1 MNWYCEPGKENDV
14 VLSTRIKLSRNFADI
29 PFIAKATEKNLQNV
43 VERMQKILPKL
54 GYGLKL
60 QRLKDMDLITKQSLL
75 EKNLVNQEFI
85 SDNTDVEAICIND
98 EENICIMLNELDHI
112 EIQVFNSGL
121 EIDNSFNLISEID
134 QKLRNQEKI
143 AFDKKFGYLT
153 SDLVNVG
160 TGMKA
165 SILVHLPG
173 LKKTGN
179 IQKIL
184 DIVENFGMN
193 IRNEYGEYSKKDSDV
208 YQISNRQTLGISEK
222 DTIANLK
229 IITEKIVEQERIA
242 RKFLAE
248 NSKNLEDSIYRSLGI
263 LLYAKRMSLEE
274 SNKLIS
280 EVKLGVDLGI
290 LLELTDIKIKKMLL
304 YTKTANLQKYLGRT
318 LTKDEMQIERAKIL
332 QNIIKEN

>member
-14 VLSTRIKLSRNFADI
+14 VLSTKIKLSRNFADI
-29 PFIAKATEKNLQNV
+29 PFITKATEKDLQNV
-43 VERMQKILPKL
+43 VERIHKILPKL

-60 QRLKDMDLITKQSLL
+60 QKLKDMDLITKQSLL

-134 QKLRNQEKI
+134 QKLRNEEKI

-179 IQKIL
+179 LQKIL

>member
-29 PFIAKATEKNLQNV
+29 PFIAKATEKDLQNV
-43 VERMQKILPKL
+43 VERTRKILPKL

-134 QKLRNQEKI
+134 QKLKNEEKI

-179 IQKIL
+179 LQKIL

-304 YTKTANLQKYLGRT
+304 YTKPANLQKYLGRT

>member
-29 PFIAKATEKNLQNV
+29 PFIAKATEKDLQNV

-134 QKLRNQEKI
+134 QKLRNEEKI

-179 IQKIL
+179 LQKIL

-248 NSKNLEDSIYRSLGI
+248 NSKNLEDSIYRSFGI

-304 YTKTANLQKYLGRT
+304 YTKPANLQKYLGRI

>member
-29 PFIAKATEKNLQNV
+29 PFIAKATEKDLQNV
-43 VERMQKILPKL
+43 VERIQKILPKL

>member
-29 PFIAKATEKNLQNV
+29 PFISKATEKDLQNV
-43 VERMQKILPKL
+43 LERIQKILPKL

-60 QRLKDMDLITKQSLL
+60 QKLKDMDLITKQSLL

-134 QKLRNQEKI
+134 QKLRNDEKI
-143 AFDKKFGYLT
+143 AFDKKLGYLT

-179 IQKIL
+179 LQKIL

-304 YTKTANLQKYLGRT
+304 YTKPANLQKYLGRP
-318 LTKDEMQIERAKIL
+318 LTKDEMQTERTKIL

>member
-29 PFIAKATEKNLQNV
+29 PFIAKATEKDLQNV
-43 VERMQKILPKL
+43 VERTRKILPKL

-134 QKLRNQEKI
+134 QKLRNEEKI

-179 IQKIL
+179 LQKIL

-248 NSKNLEDSIYRSLGI
+248 NSKNLEDSIYRSFGI

-304 YTKTANLQKYLGRT
+304 YTKPANLQKYLGRT

>member
-1 MNWYCEPGKENDV
+1 
-14 VLSTRIKLSRNFADI
+14 
-29 PFIAKATEKNLQNV
+29 
-43 VERMQKILPKL
+43 
-54 GYGLKL
+54 
-60 QRLKDMDLITKQSLL
+60 MDLITKQSLL

-85 SDNTDVEAICIND
+85 SDNTDVEAICINY

-134 QKLRNQEKI
+134 QKLRNEEKI

-179 IQKIL
+179 LQKIL

>member
-29 PFIAKATEKNLQNV
+29 PFIAKATEKDLQNV
-43 VERMQKILPKL
+43 LERTRKILPKL

-134 QKLRNQEKI
+134 QKLRNEEKI

-179 IQKIL
+179 LQKIL

-248 NSKNLEDSIYRSLGI
+248 NSKNLEDSIYRSFGI

-304 YTKTANLQKYLGRT
+304 YTKPANLQKYLGRT

>member
-14 VLSTRIKLSRNFADI
+14 VLSTKIKLSRNFADI
-29 PFIAKATEKNLQNV
+29 PFIAKATEKDLQNV

-134 QKLRNQEKI
+134 QKLRNEEKI

-179 IQKIL
+179 LQKIL

-274 SNKLIS
+274 SNRLIS

>member
-1 MNWYCEPGKENDV
+1 
-14 VLSTRIKLSRNFADI
+14 
-29 PFIAKATEKNLQNV
+29 
-43 VERMQKILPKL
+43 MQK
-54 GYGLKL
+54 
-60 QRLKDMDLITKQSLL
+60 LKDMDLITKQSLL

-134 QKLRNQEKI
+134 QKLRNDEKI
-143 AFDKKFGYLT
+143 AFDKKLGYLT

-179 IQKIL
+179 LQKIL

-242 RKFLAE
+242 RKFLAQ
-248 NSKNLEDSIYRSLGI
+248 NSKNLEDNIYRSLGI

-304 YTKTANLQKYLGRT
+304 YTKPANLQKYLGRP

>member
-29 PFIAKATEKNLQNV
+29 PFIAKATEKDLQNV
-43 VERMQKILPKL
+43 VERTRKILPKL

-134 QKLRNQEKI
+134 QKLRNEEKI

-179 IQKIL
+179 LQKIL

-248 NSKNLEDSIYRSLGI
+248 NSKNLEDSIYRSFGI

-304 YTKTANLQKYLGRT
+304 YTKTANLQKYLGRI

>member
-29 PFIAKATEKNLQNV
+29 PFISKATEKDLQNV
-43 VERMQKILPKL
+43 LERIQKILPKL

-60 QRLKDMDLITKQSLL
+60 QKLKDMDLITKQSLL

-134 QKLRNQEKI
+134 QKLRNDEKI
-143 AFDKKFGYLT
+143 AFDKKLGYLT

-179 IQKIL
+179 LQKIL
-184 DIVENFGMN
+184 DIVENFRMN

-304 YTKTANLQKYLGRT
+304 YTKPANLQKYLGRP
-318 LTKDEMQIERAKIL
+318 LTKDEMQTERTKIL

>member
-29 PFIAKATEKNLQNV
+29 PFIAKATEKDLQNV

-134 QKLRNQEKI
+134 QKLRNEEKI

-179 IQKIL
+179 LQKIL

-248 NSKNLEDSIYRSLGI
+248 NNKNLEDSIYRSFGI

-304 YTKTANLQKYLGRT
+304 YTKPANLQKYLGRI

>member
-29 PFIAKATEKNLQNV
+29 PFIAKATEKDLQNV
-43 VERMQKILPKL
+43 VERIQKILPKL

-290 LLELTDIKIKKMLL
+290 LIELTDIKIKKMLL

>member
-29 PFIAKATEKNLQNV
+29 PFIAKATEKDLQNV

-134 QKLRNQEKI
+134 QKLRNEEKI

-179 IQKIL
+179 LQKIL

>member
-29 PFIAKATEKNLQNV
+29 PFIAKATEKDLQNV

-134 QKLRNQEKI
+134 QKLRNEEKI

-179 IQKIL
+179 LQKIL

-304 YTKTANLQKYLGRT
+304 YTKPANLQKYLGRI

>member
-29 PFIAKATEKNLQNV
+29 PFIAKATEKDLQNV
-43 VERMQKILPKL
+43 VERTRKILPKL

-134 QKLRNQEKI
+134 QKLRNEEKI

-165 SILVHLPG
+165 AILVHLPG

-179 IQKIL
+179 LQKIL

-248 NSKNLEDSIYRSLGI
+248 NSKNLEDSIYRSFGI

-304 YTKTANLQKYLGRT
+304 YTKPANLQKYLGRT

>member
-29 PFIAKATEKNLQNV
+29 PFIAKATEKDLQNV

>member
-29 PFIAKATEKNLQNV
+29 PFIAKATEKDLQNV
-43 VERMQKILPKL
+43 VERTRKILPKL

-134 QKLRNQEKI
+134 QKLRNEEKI

-179 IQKIL
+179 LQKIL

-248 NSKNLEDSIYRSLGI
+248 NSKNLEDSIYRSFGI

>member
-29 PFIAKATEKNLQNV
+29 PFIAKATEKDLQNV
-43 VERMQKILPKL
+43 VERIQKILPKL

-60 QRLKDMDLITKQSLL
+60 QRLKDMYLITKQSLL

>member
-14 VLSTRIKLSRNFADI
+14 VLSTKIKLSRNFADI
-29 PFIAKATEKNLQNV
+29 PFIAKATEKDLQNV

-134 QKLRNQEKI
+134 QKLRNEEKI

-179 IQKIL
+179 LQKIL

-332 QNIIKEN
+332 QNIIKEH

>member
-29 PFIAKATEKNLQNV
+29 PFIAKATEKDLQNV

-134 QKLRNQEKI
+134 QKLRNEEKI

-179 IQKIL
+179 LQKIL

-304 YTKTANLQKYLGRT
+304 YTKTANLQKYVGRT

-332 QNIIKEN
+332 QNIIKKN

>member
-29 PFIAKATEKNLQNV
+29 PFIAKATEKDLQNV
-43 VERMQKILPKL
+43 VERTRKILPKL

-134 QKLRNQEKI
+134 QKLRNEEKI

-179 IQKIL
+179 LQKIL

-263 LLYAKRMSLEE
+263 LLYAKRMNLEE

-304 YTKTANLQKYLGRT
+304 YTKPANLQKYLGRT

>member
-29 PFIAKATEKNLQNV
+29 PFIAKATEKDLQNV
-43 VERMQKILPKL
+43 VERIQKILPKL

-173 LKKTGN
+173 HKKTGN

>member
-29 PFIAKATEKNLQNV
+29 PFIAKATEKDLQNV
-43 VERMQKILPKL
+43 VERTRKILPKL

-134 QKLRNQEKI
+134 QKLRNEEKI

-179 IQKIL
+179 LQKIL

-248 NSKNLEDSIYRSLGI
+248 NSKNLEDSIYRSLGN

-304 YTKTANLQKYLGRT
+304 YTKPANLQKYLGRT

>member
-14 VLSTRIKLSRNFADI
+14 VLSTKIKLSRNFADI
-29 PFIAKATEKNLQNV
+29 PFIAKATEKDLQNV

-134 QKLRNQEKI
+134 QKLRNEEKI

-179 IQKIL
+179 LQKIL

>member
-29 PFIAKATEKNLQNV
+29 PFIAKATEKDLQNV
-43 VERMQKILPKL
+43 VERTRKILPKL

-134 QKLRNQEKI
+134 QKLRNEEKI

-165 SILVHLPG
+165 AILVHLPG

-179 IQKIL
+179 LQKIL

-248 NSKNLEDSIYRSLGI
+248 NSKNLEDSIYRSFGI

>member
-29 PFIAKATEKNLQNV
+29 PFIAKATEKDLQNV

-134 QKLRNQEKI
+134 QKLRNEEKI

-179 IQKIL
+179 LQKIL

-222 DTIANLK
+222 ETIANLK

>member
-29 PFIAKATEKNLQNV
+29 PFIAKATEKDLQNV
-43 VERMQKILPKL
+43 VERTRKILPKL

-134 QKLRNQEKI
+134 QKLRNEEKI

-179 IQKIL
+179 LQKIL

-304 YTKTANLQKYLGRT
+304 YTKPANLQKYLGRT

>member
-14 VLSTRIKLSRNFADI
+14 VLSTKIKLSRNFADI

-134 QKLRNQEKI
+134 QKLRNEEKI

-179 IQKIL
+179 LQKIL

>member
-14 VLSTRIKLSRNFADI
+14 VLSTKIKLSRNFADI
-29 PFIAKATEKNLQNV
+29 PFIAKATEKDLQNV

-134 QKLRNQEKI
+134 QKLRNEEKI

-179 IQKIL
+179 LQKIL

-304 YTKTANLQKYLGRT
+304 YTKPANLQKFLGRT

>member
-29 PFIAKATEKNLQNV
+29 PFIAKATEKDLQNV

-134 QKLRNQEKI
+134 QKLRNEEKI

-160 TGMKA
+160 TGMKT

-179 IQKIL
+179 LQKIL

>member
-29 PFIAKATEKNLQNV
+29 PFIAKATEKDLQNV
-43 VERMQKILPKL
+43 VERTRKILPKL

-134 QKLRNQEKI
+134 QKLRNEEKI

-179 IQKIL
+179 LQKIL

-304 YTKTANLQKYLGRT
+304 YTKPANLQKYLGKT

>member
-29 PFIAKATEKNLQNV
+29 PFIAKATEKDLQNV
-43 VERMQKILPKL
+43 VERTRKILPKL

-134 QKLRNQEKI
+134 QKLRNEEKI

-179 IQKIL
+179 LQKIL

-304 YTKTANLQKYLGRT
+304 YTKPANLQKYLGRI

>member
-29 PFIAKATEKNLQNV
+29 PFIAKANEKDLQNV

-98 EENICIMLNELDHI
+98 EENICIMLNEVDHI

-134 QKLRNQEKI
+134 QKLRNEEKI

-179 IQKIL
+179 LQKIL

>member
-29 PFIAKATEKNLQNV
+29 PFIAKATEKDLQNV

-165 SILVHLPG
+165 SILGHLPG